1 MKPQKLLTGLLLIC
15 LIHILCALGFASS
28 PAIVRLH
35 GESLTLIVEN
45 QPLSS
50 ILAEL
55 SHQGVLV
62 SRDPGINPT
71 ISVSFDNQPA
81 EVVLKSVLRSL
92 DYALVW
98 KGIDDGTHTAL
109 HLAEIKIFQNGR
121 EGRGQPQDK
130 HDNLSIVHNPDG
142 TYLVKDILLLQVDES
157 MAEHTISEMVA
168 RLGGTIV
175 GRHTPLGVIRV
186 RLPPG
191 SDVSAIAELIPET
204 PGIEAVEPDYA
215 HPLAGDSHIDVI
227 TVMAE
232 ASDPPAVPEGAT
244 IAVLDSGLM
253 PLYEESTFVK
263 GVFDAISPGAGARDS
278 LGHGTQMSLIAAGLV
293 DPLGVDSQETSQVL
307 SIRAFDD
314 NGFTSNYSLMRGITH
329 AIENGARVLS
339 LSWGAEH
346 VSPLFATTI
355 QYAVEQGLVVVAAA
369 GNAPTGTPVYPAAY
383 KDVIGVGALTPDGN
397 TWKQSNYG
405 TFVATQTFGVANL
418 PVGHNGE
425 PGVYAGTSISTA
437 YTARLVSAI
446 IDQDPD
452 ADLDIILKQLAEKN

>member
-1 MKPQKLLTGLLLIC
+1 
-15 LIHILCALGFASS
+15 
-28 PAIVRLH
+28 
-35 GESLTLIVEN
+35 
-45 QPLSS
+45 
-50 ILAEL
+50 
-55 SHQGVLV
+55 
-62 SRDPGINPT
+62 
-71 ISVSFDNQPA
+71 
-81 EVVLKSVLRSL
+81 
-92 DYALVW
+92 
-98 KGIDDGTHTAL
+98 
-109 HLAEIKIFQNGR
+109 
-121 EGRGQPQDK
+121 
-130 HDNLSIVHNPDG
+130 
-142 TYLVKDILLLQVDES
+142 
-157 MAEHTISEMVA
+157 
-168 RLGGTIV
+168 
-175 GRHTPLGVIRV
+175 
-186 RLPPG
+186 
-191 SDVSAIAELIPET
+191 
-204 PGIEAVEPDYA
+204 
-215 HPLAGDSHIDVI
+215 
-227 TVMAE
+227 MAE